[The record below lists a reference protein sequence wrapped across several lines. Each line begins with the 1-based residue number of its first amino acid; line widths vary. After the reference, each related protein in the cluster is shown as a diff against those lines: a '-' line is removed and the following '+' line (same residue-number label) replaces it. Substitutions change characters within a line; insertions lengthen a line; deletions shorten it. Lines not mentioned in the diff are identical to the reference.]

1 MGTELYEEISG
12 LNPNYENYILTLLE
26 GEGFGEKALISNREI
41 AWMSDADGFFTQ
53 HAEEAAAVSE
63 SGILDIDGKRIYAE
77 LLGHEKKLVVLG
89 AGHVSMP
96 IIKIG
101 RMIGCRV
108 TCIDDRPMFAN
119 NARIAG
125 ADQVICDVFMKAL
138 AQIPGD
144 GDTYF
149 VIVTRGHRWDQDCL
163 RVIARKPHAYI
174 GLMGSKRRVRI
185 VKEKLAEEGIPREV
199 LDAVY
204 TPIGLAIG
212 AETPEEIA
220 VSVMAEIIEVKNQKK
235 RNFGYPKEILDAI
248 LGANPHERPMEGRKI
263 LTTIVTRKG
272 SAPREVGTKMLIL
285 PDGHCIGTIGG
296 GCVEADVMRRGREM
310 LLDEDPKPILY
321 HVDLTDDAA
330 SEEGMVCGGVLDV
343 LMEVI

>member
-1 MGTELYEEISG
+1 MGTELYEEIEE
-12 LNPNYENYILTLLE
+12 LNPNVENYALTLLE
-26 GEGFGEKALISNREI
+26 GEGFGEKALSSNRELVWI
-41 AWMSDADGFFTQ
+41 SKPQGFFAK
-53 HAEEAAAVSE
+53 HRAEAAAVAD
-63 SGILDIDGKRIYAE
+63 SGLLEIAGKRVYVE
-77 LLGHEKKLVVLG
+77 LLGHAKKLVVLG
-89 AGHVSMP
+89 AGHVSIP
-96 IIKIG
+96 IIRIG
-101 RMIGCRV
+101 RMLGCHV
-108 TCIDDRPMFAN
+108 TCIDDRPQFAN
-119 NARIAG
+119 NARNAG
-125 ADQVICDVFMKAL
+125 ADEVICDDFMKAL
-138 AQIPGD
+138 ERVSGD
-144 GDTYF
+144 ADTYF

-163 RVIARKPHAYI
+163 RVIAQKPHAYI

-185 VKEKLAEEGIPREV
+185 VKEQLAAEGISQAV

-204 TPIGLAIG
+204 TPIGLSIG

-220 VSVMAEIIEVKNQKK
+220 VSVMAEIIAVKNQKK
-235 RNFGYPKEILDAI
+235 RNFGYPEEILDAI
-248 LGANPHERPMEGRKI
+248 LGANPHETPVEVRKI

-310 LLDEDPKPILY
+310 LLDDNPKPILY

>member
-1 MGTELYEEISG
+1 
-12 LNPNYENYILTLLE
+12 
-26 GEGFGEKALISNREI
+26 
-41 AWMSDADGFFTQ
+41 
-53 HAEEAAAVSE
+53 
-63 SGILDIDGKRIYAE
+63 
-77 LLGHEKKLVVLG
+77 
-89 AGHVSMP
+89 
-96 IIKIG
+96 
-101 RMIGCRV
+101 
-108 TCIDDRPMFAN
+108 
-119 NARIAG
+119 
-125 ADQVICDVFMKAL
+125 
-138 AQIPGD
+138 
-144 GDTYF
+144 
-149 VIVTRGHRWDQDCL
+149 
-163 RVIARKPHAYI
+163 
-174 GLMGSKRRVRI
+174 MGSKRRVRI

-285 PDGHCIGTIGG
+285 PDGRCIGTIGG